1 MQEKTRI
8 CNWGSFNFPSTCF
21 CFLRSCFEFLQKV
34 FLGLMY
40 PFSCVLWA
48 IFWSFSCI
56 RFRVCFGRFFGP
68 FRSCSSS
75 DSPLS
80 SSSQKR
86 KMPQKLIPNHRT
98 INPKQLLNYIL
109 SQQQITSSDVR
120 LRILQRM
127 DYMFVLKC
135 MSDNN
140 QYIPLKNEYIL
151 HPRLNIYC
159 IRD

>member
-8 CNWGSFNFPSTCF
+8 CNWGAFNFPSTCF
-21 CFLRSCFEFLQKV
+21 CF
-34 FLGLMY
+34 
-40 PFSCVLWA
+40 
-48 IFWSFSCI
+48 
-56 RFRVCFGRFFGP
+56 
-68 FRSCSSS
+68 
-75 DSPLS
+75 
-80 SSSQKR
+80 
-86 KMPQKLIPNHRT
+86 
-98 INPKQLLNYIL
+98 LNYIL